1 MQGPLRDDQWQ
12 AGLSRA
18 KVGACPEE
26 KFGRTPAEQD
36 EIARECVAILEET
49 ARNNTLITFSDLAQ
63 RITHNLSLSPPVD
76 HHLELSQV
84 LYDAVLLA
92 LESWPDPHNAPLLSA
107 IAVYK
112 DVREPGPGHITLAKQ
127 LGRKPGNGR
136 DAEFD
141 YWWREVEALHAHY
154 GSRL

>member
-1 MQGPLRDDQWQ
+1 MRE
-12 AGLSRA
+12 SRTMSD
-18 KVGACPEE
+18 E

-49 ARNNTLITFSDLAQ
+49 ARNKTLITNSDLAQ
-63 RITHNLSLSPPVD
+63 RITRNLSLSPPVD
-76 HHLELSQV
+76 HHLELSHI

-92 LESWPDPHNAPLLSA
+92 LESWPDPQDAPLLSA

-127 LGRKPGNGR
+127 LGRKLGDGR
-136 DAEFD
+136 EEGFD
-141 YWWREVEALHAHY
+141 YWWREVEALHDHY
-154 GSRL
+154 AMNG

>member
-1 MQGPLRDDQWQ
+1 MRE
-12 AGLSRA
+12 SRTMSDA
-18 KVGACPEE
+18 

-49 ARNNTLITFSDLAQ
+49 ARNKTLIAYSDLAQ
-63 RITHNLSLSPPVD
+63 QITRNLSLSPPVN
-76 HHLELSQV
+76 HHLELSHI

-92 LESWPDPHNAPLLSA
+92 LESWPDPHDAPLLSA

-127 LGRKPGNGR
+127 LGRKPGDGR
-136 DAEFD
+136 EAEFD
-141 YWWREVEALHAHY
+141 YWWREVEALHDHY
-154 GSRL
+154 ATRG